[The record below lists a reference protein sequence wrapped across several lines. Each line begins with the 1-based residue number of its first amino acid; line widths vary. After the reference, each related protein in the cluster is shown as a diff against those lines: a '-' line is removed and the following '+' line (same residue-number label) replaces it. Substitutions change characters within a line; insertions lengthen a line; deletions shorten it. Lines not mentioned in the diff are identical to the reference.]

1 MLDVVHQS
9 KAESA
14 GQGKIV
20 IFLSE
25 KGREDLTEIM
35 ITELKLDGRKEQA
48 MKISKKKKKK
58 EYSKQRDLCEHT
70 ELEYQESH
78 FLPGIV

>member
-58 EYSKQRDLCEHT
+58 RVFQAER
-70 ELEYQESH
+70 
-78 FLPGIV
+78 FM